1 MLLKITHITMKH
13 IKFLFSLIVL
23 LTAMPVMS
31 ISQSASQYM
40 KDATLVNLS
49 KDNKTIVIRS
59 SGQAEKKKDAL
70 MMAEKSA
77 LYTLLHVGI
86 DGVNSGRALCKEDV
100 NYDRRLFYE
109 NRYTV
114 FLVSS
119 NDLDN
124 YRKIGKEYRAEV
136 EVTFAYANLLKDLE
150 RNGLTGMGS
159 DNPLTS
165 TTLPSITIVPFI
177 AQGEN
182 QLSILEGNSL
192 RRSCAASVTSMF
204 SKKGYFTKDYL
215 SMVRNANNNDILMMG
230 TQSDVVTKLLQNSG
244 TDVKVEVRVSFSK
257 GNTNLSSAVVEITAI
272 EAFTSTTLASVKLS
286 GQARG
291 DSTYIVDQII
301 ESNANAKKRSLF
313 FNELNRAFA
322 TMATAGLEV
331 NVNFGLSNNIDDWTF
346 DDDMPDGKNFKE
358 ELESWLESV
367 SVDGNARMD
376 INNDKYIGLSVRI
389 PFYGNDKKTFKVSGF
404 RTALRKYLKEIL
416 GDAYTAKI
424 VAEGQKITVTIQ

>member
-1 MLLKITHITMKH
+1 MKH
-13 IKFLFSLIVL
+13 IKSL
-23 LTAMPVMS
+23 LTLIILLAVMPL
-31 ISQSASQYM
+31 ISMAQPASKYM
-40 KDATLVNLS
+40 NDATLVSLS

-70 MMAEKSA
+70 VMAEKSA

-86 DGVNSGRALCKEDV
+86 DGVNGGRALCKDDTD
-100 NYDRRLFYE
+100 YDRRIFYE
-109 NRYTV
+109 NRYTA
-114 FLVSS
+114 FLTSS
-119 NDLDN
+119 TDLDN

-136 EVTFAYANLLKDLE
+136 EVSFAYSTLLKDLE
-150 RNGLTGMGS
+150 RNGLTGMGQG
-159 DNPLTS
+159 NPLTA
-165 TTLPSITIVPFI
+165 TTLPTITIVPFI

-182 QLSILEGNSL
+182 QLKVLEGNSL

-204 SKKGYFTKDYL
+204 SKKGYLTKDYL
-215 SMVRNANNNDILMMG
+215 SMVRNATNNDILLMG
-230 TQSDVVTKLLQNSG
+230 TQSDAVTKMLQNSG

-257 GNTNLSSAVVEITAI
+257 GNTNLSSAIVEITAI

-313 FNELNRAFA
+313 FDELNRAFA
-322 TMATAGLEV
+322 TMASSGLEV

-346 DDDMPDGKNFKE
+346 DDDMPNGKNFKE
-358 ELESWLESV
+358 ELESWLETV
-367 SVDGNARMD
+367 AVDGNARMD
-376 INNDKYIGLSVRI
+376 MNNDKYIGLSVRV
-389 PFYGNDKKTFKVSGF
+389 PFYGTDKKTFKVSGF
-404 RTALRKYLKEIL
+404 RTALRKYLKELL
-416 GDAYTAKI
+416 GDSYTAKI

>member
-1 MLLKITHITMKH
+1 MKH
-13 IKFLFSLIVL
+13 IKFLFSLIIL
-23 LTAMPVMS
+23 LTAMPLMS
-31 ISQSASQYM
+31 MAQSASQYM

-114 FLVSS
+114 FLISS

-124 YRKIGKEYRAEV
+124 YRKVGKEYRAEV

-150 RNGLTGMGS
+150 RNGLTGMGPG
-159 DNPLTS
+159 NPLTS

-230 TQSDVVTKLLQNSG
+230 TQSDAVTKLLQNSG

-291 DSTYIVDQII
+291 DSTYIVNQII
-301 ESNANAKKRSLF
+301 ENNANAKKRSLF

-322 TMATAGLEV
+322 TMATNGLEV

-346 DDDMPDGKNFKE
+346 DDDMPNGKNFKD

-376 INNDKYIGLSVRI
+376 INNDKYIGLSVRV

-416 GDAYTAKI
+416 GEAYTAKI
-424 VAEGQKITVTIQ
+424 VSEGQKITVTIQ

>member
-1 MLLKITHITMKH
+1 MKH
-13 IKFLFSLIVL
+13 IKSL
-23 LTAMPVMS
+23 LTLIILLAVMPL
-31 ISQSASQYM
+31 ISMAQPASKYM
-40 KDATLVNLS
+40 NDATLVSLS

-70 MMAEKSA
+70 VMAEKSA

-86 DGVNSGRALCKEDV
+86 DGVNGGRALCKDDTD
-100 NYDRRLFYE
+100 YDRRIFYE
-109 NRYTV
+109 NRYTA
-114 FLVSS
+114 FLTSS
-119 NDLDN
+119 TDLDN

-136 EVTFAYANLLKDLE
+136 EVSFAYSTLLKDLE
-150 RNGLTGMGS
+150 RNGLTGMGQG
-159 DNPLTS
+159 NPLTA
-165 TTLPSITIVPFI
+165 TTLPTITIVPFI

-182 QLSILEGNSL
+182 QLKVLEGNSL

-204 SKKGYFTKDYL
+204 SKKGYLTKDYL
-215 SMVRNANNNDILMMG
+215 SMVRNATNNDILLMG
-230 TQSDVVTKLLQNSG
+230 TQSDAVTKMLQNSG

-313 FNELNRAFA
+313 FDELNRAFA
-322 TMATAGLEV
+322 TMASSGLEV

-346 DDDMPDGKNFKE
+346 DDDMPNGKNFKE
-358 ELESWLESV
+358 ELESWLETV
-367 SVDGNARMD
+367 AVDGNARMD
-376 INNDKYIGLSVRI
+376 MNNDKYIGLSVRV
-389 PFYGNDKKTFKVSGF
+389 PFYGTDKKTFKVSGF
-404 RTALRKYLKEIL
+404 RTALRKYLKELL
-416 GDAYTAKI
+416 GDNYTAKI

>member
-1 MLLKITHITMKH
+1 MKH
-13 IKFLFSLIVL
+13 IKFLFSLIIL
-23 LTAMPVMS
+23 LTAMPLMS
-31 ISQSASQYM
+31 MAQSASQYM

-136 EVTFAYANLLKDLE
+136 EVSFAYANLLKDLE
-150 RNGLTGMGS
+150 RNGLTGMGPG
-159 DNPLTS
+159 NPLTS

-204 SKKGYFTKDYL
+204 SKNGYFTKDYL

-230 TQSDVVTKLLQNSG
+230 TQSDAVTKLLQNSG

-301 ESNANAKKRSLF
+301 ENNANAKKRSLF

-346 DDDMPDGKNFKE
+346 DDDMPNGKNFKD

-376 INNDKYIGLSVRI
+376 INNDKYIGLSVRV

-404 RTALRKYLKEIL
+404 RTALRKYLKKIL
-416 GDAYTAKI
+416 GEDYTAKI

>member
-1 MLLKITHITMKH
+1 MKNIRPFLSLVILLA
-13 IKFLFSLIVL
+13 
-23 LTAMPVMS
+23 AMPLMS
-31 ISQSASQYM
+31 MAQSTSKYM

-49 KDNKTIVIRS
+49 KDNKTIIIRS

-86 DGVNSGRALCKEDV
+86 DGVNNGRALAKDDTD
-100 NYDRRLFYE
+100 YDRRMFYE
-109 NRYTV
+109 NRYTT
-114 FLVSS
+114 FLDSS

-124 YRKIGKEYRAEV
+124 YRKVGKEYRAEV
-136 EVTFAYANLLKDLE
+136 EVSFTYATLLKDLE
-150 RNGLTGMGS
+150 RNGLLNGVGG
-159 DNPLTS
+159 TS
-165 TTLPSITIVPFI
+165 LPVTALPSITIVPFI

-182 QLSILEGNSL
+182 QLSVLEGNSL
-192 RRSCAASVTSMF
+192 RRSCAATVTSMF
-204 SKKGYFTKDYL
+204 SKKGYLTKDYL
-215 SMVRNANNNDILMMG
+215 SMIRNAINNEILMMG
-230 TQSDVVTKLLQNSG
+230 TQSDAVTKMLQNSG

-301 ESNANAKKRSLF
+301 ESNGNAKKRNDF
-313 FNELNRAFA
+313 FNELNRSFA
-322 TMATAGLEV
+322 TMASAGLEV

-346 DDDMPDGKNFKE
+346 DDDLPNGKNFKE
-358 ELESWLESV
+358 ELESWLESIA
-367 SVDGNARMD
+367 VDGNARMD
-376 INNDKYIGLSVRI
+376 MNNDKYIGLSVRV
-389 PFYGNDKKTFKVSGF
+389 PFYGSDKKTFKVSGF
-404 RTALRKYLKEIL
+404 RTALRKYLKELL
-416 GDAYTAKI
+416 GEDYTAKI